1 MHFASELRVAVGGI
15 DFDLALPNAEPDATP
30 ATQMAQADVIV
41 DRDKCSRGDTLD
53 SLRNGFGALKHS
65 KEEVETIAD
74 L

>member
-1 MHFASELRVAVGGI
+1 M
-15 DFDLALPNAEPDATP
+15 
-30 ATQMAQADVIV
+30 IV